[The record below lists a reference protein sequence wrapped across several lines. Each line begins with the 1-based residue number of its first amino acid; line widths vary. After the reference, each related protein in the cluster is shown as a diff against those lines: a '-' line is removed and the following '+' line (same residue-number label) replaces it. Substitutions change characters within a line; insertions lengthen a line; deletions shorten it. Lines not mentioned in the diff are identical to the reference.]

1 MKSARPTVDF
11 LEISHMFLS
20 WQLKKIPNPSNGSKD
35 DISSSH
41 VTHRTIQN
49 LGKERKKEGERKK
62 EIKRRKK
69 RKAKNQLKKKRI
81 AICIVLLCYYF
92 SPNKFFYSYQFS
104 SVDLIFRLIR
114 PVAWIGKNIFFLT
127 AIIFLK
133 FIHRKA
139 EFESC
144 SFLITYKKHRKSNN
158 RISSLLN
165 NFFCFDCVFIFVCL
179 RIISYK

>member
-1 MKSARPTVDF
+1 MFYQMKSARPTVDF

-69 RKAKNQLKKKRI
+69 RKAKNQFKKKKN
-81 AICIVLLCYYF
+81 CNLHCTFVLL
-92 SPNKFFYSYQFS
+92 FFPKQ
-104 SVDLIFRLIR
+104 
-114 PVAWIGKNIFFLT
+114 
-127 AIIFLK
+127 IFL
-133 FIHRKA
+133 
-139 EFESC
+139 
-144 SFLITYKKHRKSNN
+144 
-158 RISSLLN
+158 
-165 NFFCFDCVFIFVCL
+165 
-179 RIISYK
+179 